1 MGGRGSSSASLRANG
16 ISREIEARDAIRA
29 AGFDPNSQI
38 PYGEYGKRV
47 RDISGEISNWAYS
60 GGSKPNIEKI
70 SQKTR
75 EQLIAKEN
83 EDYARS
89 AKSLASGRWVA
100 DTKRGISA
108 AEAEKRNEAE
118 WQKRKQAHEKAL
130 RLLGDTNSKNSKSL
144 KAMNKN
150 LNQRSSKTSK
160 ATSEKYNQYYRNAR
174 EAGFSKAESKKIA
187 EGSVRQY
194 KKLVAKGTNNPRN
207 ITSTTYE
214 RAQKRLDKE
223 VASWVGRR

>member
-1 MGGRGSSSASLRANG
+1 
-16 ISREIEARDAIRA
+16 
-29 AGFDPNSQI
+29 
-38 PYGEYGKRV
+38 
-47 RDISGEISNWAYS
+47 
-60 GGSKPNIEKI
+60 
-70 SQKTR
+70 
-75 EQLIAKEN
+75 
-83 EDYARS
+83 
-89 AKSLASGRWVA
+89 
-100 DTKRGISA
+100 
-108 AEAEKRNEAE
+108 
-118 WQKRKQAHEKAL
+118 
-130 RLLGDTNSKNSKSL
+130 
-144 KAMNKN
+144 MNKN

-207 ITSTTYE
+207 VTSTTYE